1 MRRGLLLLVVL
12 GWTAPT
18 YAQINYS
25 FNNYL
30 RYGKGTKN
38 RGGVAYNAEYLENM
52 ANARLFMDKFT
63 MGVRFLYDAPHE
75 YGPHFLGIQKRYVEF
90 EDAGLQLRAGT
101 YWTLFGKGLAMNLF
115 ENRGIYFDTGLDGLR
130 ATYRSDMLDVIL
142 AAGNLAYRDMIDT
155 SRIENYIVR
164 GGTFAVRPL
173 EEIEIGGSFVDA
185 DGAFPPA
192 SFSSGGVGPKV
203 KAEIPEINLALHAFG
218 FDLFASYARKKATIQ
233 ETGSGPDYDMV
244 TRTSYGEGI
253 YGSLAFASEDGWGFT
268 FEYKD
273 YRFDV
278 VDPFTR
284 VNINR
289 PTRALPFQNPP
300 IVFKEHAFTLL
311 SRDPH
316 QIDFSDEIG
325 MQIEVFYA
333 LTSQIVLNFNASA
346 ASRHKSY
353 EMVNGNLRT
362 IERDNKLLPSLS
374 KEFSPFYEVYG
385 ELEWYFTDVSFLR
398 AAFNRR
404 FDAPYEELGGMTH
417 EKSSTT
423 LPVKIEYELGDGY
436 FLEGEVETQ
445 FFHDS
450 FLVHTPDYTNLF
462 LMVVLSR
469 SPDWSVALRTEF
481 SSIDERDEPSGRSFW
496 AFGEVT
502 YRLTS
507 THTISIGCGTER
519 GGVICSSGI
528 CRQVDPFSGVRFS
541 VLTQW

>member
-1 MRRGLLLLVVL
+1 MRRLFLLVIVL
-12 GWTAPT
+12 AWAAPT

-38 RGGVAYNAEYLENM
+38 RGGIGYESEYLENM

-63 MGVRFLYDAPHE
+63 LGVRFLYDDPHE
-75 YGPHFLGIQKRYVEF
+75 YGPHFLGIQKRYIEF

-101 YWTLFGKGLAMNLF
+101 FWTLFGKGLALNLF
-115 ENRGIYFDTGLDGLR
+115 EDRGIYFDTGLDGLR
-130 ATYRSDMLDVIL
+130 ATYRSDVLDVIL
-142 AAGNLAYRDMIDT
+142 AAGKLNFRDMIDT
-155 SRIENYIVR
+155 SRIENYDIR
-164 GGTFAVRPL
+164 GGTFALRPVD
-173 EEIEIGGSFVDA
+173 EIEIGGSFVDA
-185 DGAFPPA
+185 DGIFP
-192 SFSSGGVGPKV
+192 STISGNTVGARV
-203 KAEIPEINLALHAFG
+203 KAEIPEINLAVHMLG
-218 FDLFASYARKKATIQ
+218 FDIFASYARKKATTKTAANAPPFDFI
-233 ETGSGPDYDMV
+233 

-253 YGSLAFASEDGWGFT
+253 YGSLAYTDEDGWGFT
-268 FEYKD
+268 LEYKD

-278 VDPFTR
+278 VDPLTR
-284 VNINR
+284 VNMNR

-325 MQIEVFYA
+325 MQVDMFYA
-333 LTSQIVLNFNASA
+333 LSSQIVLNFNASA

-353 EMVNGNLRT
+353 TMVNGNLKT
-362 IERDNKLLPSLS
+362 IERGNKLLPSLS

-398 AAFNRR
+398 AAINRR

-423 LPVKIEYELGDGY
+423 IPVKIEYELGDGY
-436 FLEGEVETQ
+436 FVEGEIEPQ

-462 LMVVLSR
+462 LLAVFSH
-469 SPDWSVALRTEF
+469 SPDWSVSLRTEF
-481 SSIDERDEPSGRSFW
+481 SSIDKRDEPSGKSSW
-496 AFGEVT
+496 IFGEVT

-519 GGVICSSGI
+519 GGVVCSSGI
-528 CRQVDPFSGVRFS
+528 CRQLDPFDGVRFS

>member
-1 MRRGLLLLVVL
+1 MRRCFFLLIVL
-12 GWTAPT
+12 AWTAPT
-18 YAQINYS
+18 FAQINYS

-38 RGGVAYNAEYLENM
+38 RGGIGYNAEYLENM

-75 YGPHFLGIQKRYVEF
+75 YGPSFLGIQKRYVEF

-155 SRIENYIVR
+155 SRIENYVLR
-164 GGTFAVRPL
+164 GGTFALRPV
-173 EEIEIGGSFVDA
+173 EEMEIGGSFVDA
-185 DGAFPPA
+185 DGVFPSLNAPNIDE
-192 SFSSGGVGPKV
+192 SGVTV
-203 KAEIPEINLALHAFG
+203 KAEIPEINLALHALG
-218 FDLFASYARKKATIQ
+218 FDLFASYARKKAT
-233 ETGSGPDYDMV
+233 TTLRGLSGIE

-253 YGSLAFASEDGWGFT
+253 YGSLAYADEDGWGFT

-284 VNINR
+284 VDMNR

-325 MQIEVFYA
+325 LQIEVFYA
-333 LTSQIVLNFNASA
+333 LTSQIVLNLNASA

-353 EMVNGNLRT
+353 KMVNGNLRT
-362 IERDNKLLPSLS
+362 IERENRLLPSLA

-385 ELEWYFTDVSFLR
+385 ELEWYFTEVSFLR

-404 FDAPYEELGGMTH
+404 FDAPYEELGGITH

-423 LPVKIEYELGDGY
+423 LPVKIEYDLGEGY
-436 FLEGEVETQ
+436 FLEGEVEAQ
-445 FFHDS
+445 LFHDS

-462 LMVVLSR
+462 LMTVLSH

-481 SSIDERDEPSGRSFW
+481 SSIDERDEPSGKSFW
-496 AFGEVT
+496 VFGEVT